1 MPRTITARL
10 LVAYAAG
17 VVAVFNLLGAVN
29 LLHPS
34 MLLFVGAVCVSL
46 PPIRRRVERYSGYA
60 VTTPAAIVVYLACTV
75 IGNVWIVAAVFGP

>member
-17 VVAVFNLLGAVN
+17 LVAVFNLLGAVN

-46 PPIRRRVERYSGYA
+46 PPIRRPVERYSGYD
-60 VTTPAAIVVYLACTV
+60 VTTPAAIGVYLGCTAA
-75 IGNVWIVAAVFGP
+75 GNVWILSAVFGP